1 MGMGGQGLGQERG
14 WLTHLP
20 SEEVGAGGFEGDPRH
35 KQPFSSFLIPTG

>member
-20 SEEVGAGGFEGDPRH
+20 SEEVGAGALKEILGT
-35 KQPFSSFLIPTG
+35 SSLSPLF